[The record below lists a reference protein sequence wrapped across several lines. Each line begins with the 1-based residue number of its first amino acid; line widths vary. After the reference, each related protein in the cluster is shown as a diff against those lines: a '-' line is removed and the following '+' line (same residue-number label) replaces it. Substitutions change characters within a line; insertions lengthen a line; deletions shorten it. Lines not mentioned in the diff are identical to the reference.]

1 MNRIRWSKEN
11 RSMICHEKHS
21 MYRQQLPGEHEL
33 VKIAVDIEVLRKAIR
48 RRGILKKSSPDI
60 EATVDRLLS
69 DIITALKAEER
80 RINESFL

>member
-1 MNRIRWSKEN
+1 
-11 RSMICHEKHS
+11 MICHEKHS